1 MSAYL
6 KALGLYV
13 YLATTKKFYLDN
25 DKYIKANTQALD
37 ALRHTLSKEY
47 VSIVS
52 HCDFVFTVWNILTSS
67 EQQMINYMEKE
78 PRRDESDQACFM
90 VRGIDSLEVK
100 SDTHLDDSA
109 SLLVMIT

>member
-13 YLATTKKFYLDN
+13 YHATTKKFYLGN

-47 VSIVS
+47 VFIVS
-52 HCDFVFTVWNILTSS
+52 HCDFVFTVWNTLTSPK
-67 EQQMINYMEKE
+67 EQTIKILKKE
-78 PRRDESDQACFM
+78 SSRDESDEAYYM
-90 VRGIDSLEVK
+90 VQGNDSLR
-100 SDTHLDDSA
+100 
-109 SLLVMIT
+109 